1 MVANVL
7 RFHRFHVPAAAE
19 RPAYSISFLHSV
31 AAVRP
36 SVLTLFLFSYA
47 HGRYAVIGRFLV
59 SRVTGDPR
67 IT

>member
-1 MVANVL
+1 ML

-19 RPAYSISFLHSV
+19 RPAYSVSLSILCGCCVPEYTDTVS
-31 AAVRP
+31 
-36 SVLTLFLFSYA
+36 FSYA
-47 HGRYAVIGRFLV
+47 HGRYVIIGCFLV